1 MAEYNDN
8 DFGRLIHNIRKNKKI
23 KVDALVKGL
32 CSTKVLYGIEAGDML
47 PGYLLRSAL
56 IGRLGLAPE
65 WFDNMLTF
73 EEYEEWQ
80 LRNSLIDSLGKPGEQ
95 LLLEEYKKKY
105 IKHNLND
112 IIYKKIDYENTFEIS
127 DRLKMQFYL
136 TAKAMSTAAE
146 GDGYKMAAAMT
157 SDIFANNEF
166 DIEKLYE
173 YKLSVNELNL
183 YIEALWHSNEKN
195 KTIDN
200 VMGIVGYMDKNY
212 YDNKAKTKLYSKL
225 VVYYCR
231 LNESVTDI
239 TELCRMWNLCR
250 NAVELLREDKKS
262 YYIIEL
268 FDIQINIA
276 DRICALIKGRNQDA
290 FISNMIHNK
299 QKIKLWRDIL
309 SNEYKK
315 RGIPEFMNNDVY
327 IYREGTAY
335 CINDIV
341 RARRYL
347 LGYSRKELSDGIC
360 SEKTI
365 EKTEQHRSSL
375 QYNNMKSIYSR
386 LNLPR
391 AYQYSSLITCNIAD
405 LEKEE
410 EMWNLIV
417 CDKLT
422 KALAIL
428 NELKSSIPDYEY
440 NQQILGRAEIMIM
453 RSLGRI
459 SNDEALDKLIKLLE
473 LTVPM
478 ECIYRFVNNRSH
490 GPMKNE
496 SVKKRI
502 YFTQAEVF
510 CLISIGGCYEIKG
523 DYEKTDCYFKLLYEY
538 FVNNKE
544 YDGLYGAEVI
554 FRMLA
559 IQYSSMLGDCGKYTM
574 SNEIA
579 DMSAKLQLQL
589 YRPQKVWWHK
599 YNNLWNDNLKK
610 KDKEEYN
617 NILMECATLC
627 HIYDDK
633 DVAYIF
639 EKKLI

>member
-127 DRLKMQFYL
+127 DRLRMQFYL

-315 RGIPEFMNNDVY
+315 RGISEFMNNDVY
-327 IYREGTAY
+327 IS
-335 CINDIV
+335 
-341 RARRYL
+341 RR
-347 LGYSRKELSDGIC
+347 
-360 SEKTI
+360 
-365 EKTEQHRSSL
+365 
-375 QYNNMKSIYSR
+375 N
-386 LNLPR
+386 
-391 AYQYSSLITCNIAD
+391 
-405 LEKEE
+405 
-410 EMWNLIV
+410 
-417 CDKLT
+417 
-422 KALAIL
+422 
-428 NELKSSIPDYEY
+428 
-440 NQQILGRAEIMIM
+440 
-453 RSLGRI
+453 
-459 SNDEALDKLIKLLE
+459 
-473 LTVPM
+473 
-478 ECIYRFVNNRSH
+478 
-490 GPMKNE
+490 
-496 SVKKRI
+496 SV
-502 YFTQAEVF
+502 
-510 CLISIGGCYEIKG
+510 L
-523 DYEKTDCYFKLLYEY
+523 
-538 FVNNKE
+538 
-544 YDGLYGAEVI
+544 
-554 FRMLA
+554 
-559 IQYSSMLGDCGKYTM
+559 
-574 SNEIA
+574 
-579 DMSAKLQLQL
+579 
-589 YRPQKVWWHK
+589 HK
-599 YNNLWNDNLKK
+599 
-610 KDKEEYN
+610 
-617 NILMECATLC
+617 
-627 HIYDDK
+627 
-633 DVAYIF
+633 
-639 EKKLI
+639 

>member
-8 DFGRLIHNIRKNKKI
+8 DFGRLIHNIRKSKKI

-32 CSTKVLYGIEAGDML
+32 CSIKILYGIEAGDML

-290 FISNMIHNK
+290 FISNMIHDK

-315 RGIPEFMNNDVY
+315 RGISEFMNNDVY

-347 LGYSRKELSDGIC
+347 LGFSRQELSDGIC
-360 SEKTI
+360 AEKTI
-365 EKTEQHRSSL
+365 EKTEQHRSNL

-410 EMWNLIV
+410 EMWNLIGYGEII
-417 CDKLT
+417 
-422 KALAIL
+422 KALEIL
-428 NELKSSIPDYEY
+428 SELKRKVPNFQY
-440 NQQILGRAEIMIM
+440 NQQLLGRAEIIIM
-453 RSLGRI
+453 KSLGKI
-459 SNDEALDKLIKLLE
+459 SYEEALSSMIGLLE
-473 LTVPM
+473 LTVPLENIKKFKKNKNHGHM
-478 ECIYRFVNNRSH
+478 KKDAVNR
-490 GPMKNE
+490 
-496 SVKKRI
+496 RI
-502 YFTQAEVF
+502 YFTSAEIY
-510 CLISIGGCYEIKG
+510 CLISIGDYYSILR
-523 DYEKTDCYFKLLYEY
+523 DYENAALYMGILYEY
-538 FVNNKE
+538 FVANSEQNI
-544 YDGLYGAEVI
+544 LYGSEGV
-554 FRMLA
+554 FRVL
-559 IQYSSMLGDCGKYTM
+559 IVKYSSLLGNIGQYEL
-574 SNEIA
+574 SNILA
-579 DMSAKLQLQL
+579 DMSARLQLQL
-589 YRPQKVWWHK
+589 YRPQKIWWHK
-599 YNNLWNDNLKK
+599 YNNIWNDNLREN
-610 KDKEEYN
+610 DKEKYN
-617 NILMECATLC
+617 SVLNECAILC
-627 HIYDDK
+627 QIYDSEQTAK
-633 DVAYIF
+633 IF
-639 EKKLI
+639 SEKF

>member
-8 DFGRLIHNIRKNKKI
+8 DFGRLIHNIRKSKKI

-32 CSTKVLYGIEAGDML
+32 CSIKVLYGIEAGDML

-315 RGIPEFMNNDVY
+315 RGISEFMNNDVY

-347 LGYSRKELSDGIC
+347 LGFSRQELSDGIC
-360 SEKTI
+360 AEKTI
-365 EKTEQHRSSL
+365 EKTEQHRSNL

-410 EMWNLIV
+410 EMWNLIGYGEII
-417 CDKLT
+417 
-422 KALAIL
+422 KALEIL
-428 NELKSSIPDYEY
+428 SELKRKVPNFQY
-440 NQQILGRAEIMIM
+440 NQQLLGRAEIIIM
-453 RSLGRI
+453 KSLGKI
-459 SNDEALDKLIKLLE
+459 SYEEALSSMIGLLE
-473 LTVPM
+473 LTVPLENIKKFKKNKNHGHM
-478 ECIYRFVNNRSH
+478 KKDAVNR
-490 GPMKNE
+490 
-496 SVKKRI
+496 RI
-502 YFTQAEVF
+502 YFTSAEIY
-510 CLISIGGCYEIKG
+510 CLISIGDYYSILR
-523 DYEKTDCYFKLLYEY
+523 DYENAALYMGILYEY
-538 FVNNKE
+538 FVANSEQNI
-544 YDGLYGAEVI
+544 LYGSEGV
-554 FRMLA
+554 FRVL
-559 IQYSSMLGDCGKYTM
+559 IVKYSSLLGNIGQYEL
-574 SNEIA
+574 SNILA
-579 DMSAKLQLQL
+579 DMSARLQLQL
-589 YRPQKVWWHK
+589 YRPQKIWWHK
-599 YNNLWNDNLKK
+599 YNNIWNDNLREN
-610 KDKEEYN
+610 DKEKYN
-617 NILMECATLC
+617 SVLNECAILC
-627 HIYDDK
+627 QIYDSEQTAK
-633 DVAYIF
+633 IF
-639 EKKLI
+639 SEKF

>member
-8 DFGRLIHNIRKNKKI
+8 DFGRLIHNIRKSKKI

-32 CSTKVLYGIEAGDML
+32 CSIKVLYGIEAGDML

-73 EEYEEWQ
+73 EDYEEWQ
-80 LRNSLIDSLGKPGEQ
+80 LRNSLIDSLGKPDEQ

-105 IKHNLND
+105 IKHNLD
-112 IIYKKIDYENTFEIS
+112 DVIYKKIDYENTFEIS

-146 GDGYKMAAAMT
+146 GDDYKMAAAMT

-183 YIEALWHSNEKN
+183 YIEALWHSDEKN

-200 VMGIVGYMDKNY
+200 VMAIVDYMDKNY

-268 FDIQINIA
+268 FDIQINIS
-276 DRICALIKGRNQDA
+276 DRIWALIKGKNRDD

-360 SEKTI
+360 AEKTI
-365 EKTEQHRSSL
+365 EKTEQHRSNL

-391 AYQYSSLITCNIAD
+391 AYQYSSLITCNIVD

-410 EMWNLIV
+410 EMWNLIGYG
-417 CDKLT
+417 KII
-422 KALAIL
+422 KALEIL
-428 NELKSSIPDYEY
+428 YELKREVPNFQY
-440 NQQILGRAEIMIM
+440 NQQLLGRAEIIIM
-453 RSLGRI
+453 KSLGKI
-459 SNDEALDKLIKLLE
+459 SYEEALSSMIGLLE
-473 LTVPM
+473 LTVPL
-478 ECIYRFVNNRSH
+478 ENIKKFKKNKNH
-490 GPMKNE
+490 GHMKNDA
-496 SVKKRI
+496 VNKRI
-502 YFTQAEVF
+502 YFTSAEIY
-510 CLISIGGCYEIKG
+510 CLISIGDYYSILG
-523 DYEKTDCYFKLLYEY
+523 DYENATLYMEILYEY
-538 FVNNKE
+538 FVANSEQNI
-544 YDGLYGAEVI
+544 LYGSEGV
-554 FRMLA
+554 FRVL
-559 IQYSSMLGDCGKYTM
+559 IVKYSSLLGNIGQYEL
-574 SNEIA
+574 SNSLA
-579 DMSAKLQLQL
+579 DMSARLQLQL
-589 YRPQKVWWHK
+589 YRPQKIWWHK
-599 YNNLWNDNLKK
+599 YNNIWNDNLKEN
-610 KDKEEYN
+610 DKEKYN
-617 NILMECATLC
+617 SVLNECAILC
-627 HIYDDK
+627 QIYDSEQTAK
-633 DVAYIF
+633 VF
-639 EKKLI
+639 SEKF

>member
-8 DFGRLIHNIRKNKKI
+8 DFGRLIHNIRKSKKI

-32 CSTKVLYGIEAGDML
+32 CSIKILYGIEAGDML
-47 PGYLLRSAL
+47 PGYLLRSVL

-231 LNESVTDI
+231 LNEKVTDI
-239 TELCRMWNLCR
+239 TELGRMWNLCQ
-250 NAVELLREDKKS
+250 NAVEVLREDKKS

-268 FDIQINIA
+268 FDIQINIT
-276 DRICALIKGRNQDA
+276 DRICALIKGRNQDV
-290 FISNMIHNK
+290 FISNMIHDK

-315 RGIPEFMNNDVY
+315 RGISEFMNNDVY

-347 LGYSRKELSDGIC
+347 LGFSRQELSDGIC
-360 SEKTI
+360 AEKTI
-365 EKTEQHRSSL
+365 EKTEQHRSNL

-410 EMWNLIV
+410 EMWNLIGYGEII
-417 CDKLT
+417 
-422 KALAIL
+422 KALEIL
-428 NELKSSIPDYEY
+428 SELKRKVPNFQY
-440 NQQILGRAEIMIM
+440 NQQLLGRAEIIIM
-453 RSLGRI
+453 KSLGKI
-459 SNDEALDKLIKLLE
+459 SYEEALSSMIGLLE
-473 LTVPM
+473 LTVPLENIKKFKKNKNHGHM
-478 ECIYRFVNNRSH
+478 KKDAVNR
-490 GPMKNE
+490 
-496 SVKKRI
+496 RI
-502 YFTQAEVF
+502 YFTSAEIY
-510 CLISIGGCYEIKG
+510 CLISIGDYYSILR
-523 DYEKTDCYFKLLYEY
+523 DYENAALYMGILYEY
-538 FVNNKE
+538 FVANSEQNI
-544 YDGLYGAEVI
+544 LYGSEGV
-554 FRMLA
+554 FRVL
-559 IQYSSMLGDCGKYTM
+559 IVKYSSLLGNIGQYEL
-574 SNEIA
+574 SNILA
-579 DMSAKLQLQL
+579 DMSARLQLQL
-589 YRPQKVWWHK
+589 YRPQKIWWHK
-599 YNNLWNDNLKK
+599 YNNIWNDNLREN
-610 KDKEEYN
+610 DKEKYN
-617 NILMECATLC
+617 SVLNECAILC
-627 HIYDDK
+627 QIYDSEQTAK
-633 DVAYIF
+633 IF
-639 EKKLI
+639 SEKF

>member
-1 MAEYNDN
+1 
-8 DFGRLIHNIRKNKKI
+8 
-23 KVDALVKGL
+23 
-32 CSTKVLYGIEAGDML
+32 
-47 PGYLLRSAL
+47 
-56 IGRLGLAPE
+56 
-65 WFDNMLTF
+65 
-73 EEYEEWQ
+73 
-80 LRNSLIDSLGKPGEQ
+80 
-95 LLLEEYKKKY
+95 
-105 IKHNLND
+105 
-112 IIYKKIDYENTFEIS
+112 
-127 DRLKMQFYL
+127 
-136 TAKAMSTAAE
+136 
-146 GDGYKMAAAMT
+146 MT

-166 DIEKLYE
+166 DIGKLYE

-183 YIEALWHSNEKN
+183 CIEALWHSERKN

-200 VMGIVGYMDKNY
+200 VMAIVDYMDKNY

-225 VVYYCR
+225 DVYYCR

-268 FDIQINIA
+268 FDIQINIT
-276 DRICALIKGRNQDA
+276 DRIWALIKGKNRDD

-410 EMWNLIV
+410 EMWNLIG

-502 YFTQAEVF
+502 YFTQAEVL

-610 KDKEEYN
+610 KDKEKYN

>member
-1 MAEYNDN
+1 
-8 DFGRLIHNIRKNKKI
+8 
-23 KVDALVKGL
+23 
-32 CSTKVLYGIEAGDML
+32 ML

-290 FISNMIHNK
+290 FISNMIHDK

-315 RGIPEFMNNDVY
+315 RGISEFMNNDVY

-347 LGYSRKELSDGIC
+347 LGFSRQELSDGIC
-360 SEKTI
+360 AEKTI
-365 EKTEQHRSSL
+365 EKTEQHRSNL

-410 EMWNLIV
+410 EMWNLIGYGEII
-417 CDKLT
+417 
-422 KALAIL
+422 KALEIL
-428 NELKSSIPDYEY
+428 SELKRKVPNFQY
-440 NQQILGRAEIMIM
+440 NQQLLGRAEIIIM
-453 RSLGRI
+453 KSLGKI
-459 SNDEALDKLIKLLE
+459 SYEEALSSMIGLLE
-473 LTVPM
+473 LTVPLENIKKFKKNKNHGHM
-478 ECIYRFVNNRSH
+478 KKDAVNR
-490 GPMKNE
+490 
-496 SVKKRI
+496 RI
-502 YFTQAEVF
+502 YFTSAEIY
-510 CLISIGGCYEIKG
+510 CLISIGDYYSILR
-523 DYEKTDCYFKLLYEY
+523 DYENAALYMGILYEY
-538 FVNNKE
+538 FVANSEQNI
-544 YDGLYGAEVI
+544 LYGSEGV
-554 FRMLA
+554 FRVL
-559 IQYSSMLGDCGKYTM
+559 IVKYSSLLGNIGQYEL
-574 SNEIA
+574 SNILA
-579 DMSAKLQLQL
+579 DMSARLQLQL
-589 YRPQKVWWHK
+589 YRPQKIWWHK
-599 YNNLWNDNLKK
+599 YNNIWNDNLREN
-610 KDKEEYN
+610 DKEKYN
-617 NILMECATLC
+617 SVLNECAILC
-627 HIYDDK
+627 QIYDSEQTAK
-633 DVAYIF
+633 IF
-639 EKKLI
+639 SEKF

>member
-8 DFGRLIHNIRKNKKI
+8 DFGRLIHNIRKSKKI

-32 CSTKVLYGIEAGDML
+32 CSIKVLYGIEAGDML

-80 LRNSLIDSLGKPGEQ
+80 LRNSLIDSLGKPDEQ
-95 LLLEEYKKKY
+95 LLLEKYKKKY
-105 IKHNLND
+105 IKHNLD
-112 IIYKKIDYENTFEIS
+112 DVIYKKIDYENTFEIS
-127 DRLKMQFYL
+127 DRLRMQFYL

-146 GDGYKMAAAMT
+146 GDDYKMAAAMT

-166 DIEKLYE
+166 DIGKLYE

-183 YIEALWHSNEKN
+183 CIEALWHSERKN

-200 VMGIVGYMDKNY
+200 VMAIVDYMDKNY

-276 DRICALIKGRNQDA
+276 DRICALIKVKNQDG
-290 FISNMIHNK
+290 FISNIIHDK

-315 RGIPEFMNNDVY
+315 RQIPEFMNNDVY
-327 IYREGTAY
+327 IYREGTVY

-347 LGYSRKELSDGIC
+347 LGFSRKELSDGIC
-360 SEKTI
+360 AEKTI

-391 AYQYSSLITCNIAD
+391 AYQYSSLITCNIVD

-410 EMWNLIV
+410 EMWNLIGYG
-417 CDKLT
+417 KII
-422 KALAIL
+422 KALEIL
-428 NELKSSIPDYEY
+428 SELKREVPNFQY
-440 NQQILGRAEIMIM
+440 NQQLLGRAEIIIM
-453 RSLGRI
+453 KSLGKI
-459 SNDEALDKLIKLLE
+459 SYEEALSSMIGLLE
-473 LTVPM
+473 LTVPL
-478 ECIYRFVNNRSH
+478 ENIKKFKKNKNH
-490 GPMKNE
+490 GHMKNDA
-496 SVKKRI
+496 VNKRI
-502 YFTQAEVF
+502 YFTSAEIY
-510 CLISIGGCYEIKG
+510 CLISIGDYYSILG
-523 DYEKTDCYFKLLYEY
+523 DYENATLYMEILYEY
-538 FVNNKE
+538 FVANSEQNI
-544 YDGLYGAEVI
+544 LYGSEGV
-554 FRMLA
+554 FRVL
-559 IQYSSMLGDCGKYTM
+559 IVKYSSLLGNIGQYEL
-574 SNEIA
+574 SNSLA
-579 DMSAKLQLQL
+579 DMSARLQLQL
-589 YRPQKVWWHK
+589 YRPQKIWWHK
-599 YNNLWNDNLKK
+599 YNNIWNDNLKEN
-610 KDKEEYN
+610 DKEKYN
-617 NILMECATLC
+617 SVLNECAILC
-627 HIYDDK
+627 QIYDSEQTAK
-633 DVAYIF
+633 VF
-639 EKKLI
+639 SEKF